1 MYENKRQQVI
11 SHQQFMRRLRQ
22 HLWVALAL
30 LIGSL
35 AMGMVGYKVFE
46 QLAWIDGFLN
56 SAMLLGGMGPVNP
69 PLTEAG
75 KLFAGMYALYAGLVF
90 IFAAGLIFT
99 PMAHR
104 VLHQFHWDD
113 ADKDE

>member
-46 QLAWIDGFLN
+46 
-56 SAMLLGGMGPVNP
+56 
-69 PLTEAG
+69 
-75 KLFAGMYALYAGLVF
+75 
-90 IFAAGLIFT
+90 
-99 PMAHR
+99 
-104 VLHQFHWDD
+104 
-113 ADKDE
+113 

>member
-1 MYENKRQQVI
+1 MMSKVVEPIQQRFMYENKIQPVI

-46 QLAWIDGFLN
+46 QLAWIDGF
-56 SAMLLGGMGPVNP
+56 
-69 PLTEAG
+69 
-75 KLFAGMYALYAGLVF
+75 
-90 IFAAGLIFT
+90 
-99 PMAHR
+99 
-104 VLHQFHWDD
+104 
-113 ADKDE
+113 